1 MGVLLSNDD
10 DVQGGL
16 SLVVEE
22 VSFLVPGLP
31 FSIVMIHVGVPL

>member
-10 DVQGGL
+10 VQGSL

-22 VSFLVPGLP
+22 VSFLVQVLP
-31 FSIVMIHVGVPL
+31 FSIVMIHVGVAL

>member
-1 MGVLLSNDD
+1 MGVLLSND

-22 VSFLVPGLP
+22 VSFLVPVLTS
-31 FSIVMIHVGVPL
+31 SIVMIRVGVAL

>member
-1 MGVLLSNDD
+1 MDVLLSND

-22 VSFLVPGLP
+22 VAFLVPVLP
-31 FSIVMIHVGVPL
+31 SSIVMIRVGVAL

>member
-1 MGVLLSNDD
+1 MGVLLSND

-22 VSFLVPGLP
+22 VSFLVPVLP
-31 FSIVMIHVGVPL
+31 FSIVMIRVGVAL

>member
-1 MGVLLSNDD
+1 MGVLLSND

-22 VSFLVPGLP
+22 VSFLVPVLP
-31 FSIVMIHVGVPL
+31 FSIVMIRVGVPL